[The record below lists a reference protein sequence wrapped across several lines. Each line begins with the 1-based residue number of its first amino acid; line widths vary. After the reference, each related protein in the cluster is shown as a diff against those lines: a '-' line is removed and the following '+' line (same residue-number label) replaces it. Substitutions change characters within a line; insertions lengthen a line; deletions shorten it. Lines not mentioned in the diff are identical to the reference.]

1 MGIYC
6 RKCNKYKIPLMAVLA
21 NLTGD
26 GARCGNCGANYSIS
40 GVLKLFYMTFEG
52 AAVLLS
58 VYVSF
63 YFLTAIPLA
72 VCIMLV
78 FFARLFFLPFIA
90 KVTVGNHSKT

>member
-6 RKCNKYKIPLMAVLA
+6 RKCNKYKIPLMDVLA

-26 GARCGNCGANYSIS
+26 GASCGSCGASYAIS
-40 GVLKLFYMTFEG
+40 GILKLFYMTLEG

-72 VCIMLV
+72 ACITLV

-90 KVTVGNHSKT
+90 KITDAKSFGK